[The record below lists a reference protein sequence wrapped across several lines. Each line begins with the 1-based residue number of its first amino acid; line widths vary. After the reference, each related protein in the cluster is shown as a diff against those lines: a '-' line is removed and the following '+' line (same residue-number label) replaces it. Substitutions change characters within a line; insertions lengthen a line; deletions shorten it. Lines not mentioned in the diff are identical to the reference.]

1 MENKAQPECVPARR
15 IRDIYSTNH
24 FMNDYFHID
33 IETIRCGEVT
43 VAMTTDPAIHT
54 NHRGVIHGGVF
65 AALFDAVTGVTSCT
79 LGGAMAVTTNMTID
93 YIRNVT
99 PGKRIA
105 VTSHVLHAGKTTIV
119 MEAKMTD
126 EDGKLMGNMTATMLI
141 LGHYDGVPEKW

>member
-1 MENKAQPECVPARR
+1 MENEICAESPIARR
-15 IRDIYSTNH
+15 IREIYSTNH

-33 IETIRCGEVT
+33 IETIRRGEVT

-79 LGGAMAVTTNMTID
+79 IGGAMAVTTNMTID

-99 PGKRIA
+99 PGKRIS
-105 VTSHVLHAGKTTIV
+105 VTSRVLHAGKTTIV

-126 EDGKLMGNMTATMLI
+126 EDGQLMGNMTATMLI
-141 LGHYDGVPEKW
+141 LGHYEGVPFIW

>member
-1 MENKAQPECVPARR
+1 MPARR
-15 IRDIYSTNH
+15 IREIYSTNH

-43 VAMTTDPAIHT
+43 VAMMTDPAIHT

-93 YIRNVT
+93 YIRNVAPRKT
-99 PGKRIA
+99 HLCDQQGPPRRQNYHCHGSKNDRRRWLAHGKYD
-105 VTSHVLHAGKTTIV
+105 SHHA
-119 MEAKMTD
+119 D
-126 EDGKLMGNMTATMLI
+126 
-141 LGHYDGVPEKW
+141 P